1 MASAAPVLT
10 TKSFVAAG
18 AALAFAGRVQL
29 HGLPQIRPD
38 VLACDADLCPCTMC
52 RWADTADEL
61 TGAADD
67 GIQIGGRQL
76 CV

>member
-18 AALAFAGRVQL
+18 AALIFTGRARL
-29 HGLPQIRPD
+29 HGLVQIRPD
-38 VLACDADLCPCTMC
+38 MRICETDVRPCTVR

-61 TGAADD
+61 TGVADD
-67 GIQIGGRQL
+67 GIEISRRQL

>member
-29 HGLPQIRPD
+29 HALAQIRPD
-38 VLACDADLCPCTMC
+38 MRICEIDVCPCTMC
-52 RWADTADEL
+52 RWADTTDEL
-61 TGAADD
+61 TGAADN
-67 GIQIGGRQL
+67 GIKVRRWQL
-76 CV
+76 CI